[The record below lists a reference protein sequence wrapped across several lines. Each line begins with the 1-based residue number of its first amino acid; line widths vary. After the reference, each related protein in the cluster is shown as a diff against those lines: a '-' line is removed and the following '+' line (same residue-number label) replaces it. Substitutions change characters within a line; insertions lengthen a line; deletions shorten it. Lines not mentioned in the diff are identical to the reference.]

1 MTFTEWMDEN
11 WEEEN
16 INPPP
21 LNAQIALDFL
31 NDYLIGDEILSTLP
45 ISDEQANVLIVERIL
60 DKYSSK
66 YWKESSKKK

>member
-31 NDYLIGDEILSTLP
+31 SDYLIGDEILSTLP
-45 ISDEQANVLIVERIL
+45 ISDE
-60 DKYSSK
+60 
-66 YWKESSKKK
+66 